1 MNRFIHIIKLVTH
14 YHVLGFKRLWT
25 GLKIKALLA

>member
-1 MNRFIHIIKLVTH
+1 MNKFITIITLVTH

-25 GLKIKALLA
+25 GLKIKAILA

>member
-1 MNRFIHIIKLVTH
+1 MNKFITVIKLVTH
-14 YHVLGFKRLWT
+14 YHVLGFKRVWT